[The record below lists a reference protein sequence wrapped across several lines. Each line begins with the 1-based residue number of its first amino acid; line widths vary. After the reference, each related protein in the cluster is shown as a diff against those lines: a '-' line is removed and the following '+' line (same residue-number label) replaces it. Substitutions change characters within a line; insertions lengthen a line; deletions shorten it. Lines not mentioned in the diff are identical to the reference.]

1 MYSEQ
6 LEALIKNVL
15 ADGVITDKERA
26 VLHKKAEAEGID
38 VDEIDVYIEGELDKI
53 RNEQMKAKAQVRKC
67 PACGEIIPALSNIC
81 PSCGAA
87 VDNQREDDLHKLLV
101 RIENDLV
108 DIKAI
113 SESSFNK
120 KSEKEYK
127 EKKAIFEKDV
137 REARVY
143 YGENK
148 RVQKLIAELQQE
160 LTTVNQLNKKY
171 KRNKL
176 FTKIVSIPIVLLIIY
191 AVFKWLVIPAWE
203 GLDSESQLLLI
214 LSGVIFGILGILIWR
229 GFASQSKEEIKKLEL
244 EHEREMKKIEL
255 DEKKSN
261 KK

>member
-53 RNEQMKAKAQVRKC
+53 RNEQVKAKSQVRKC

-108 DIKAI
+108 DIKTI

-127 EKKAIFEKDV
+127 QKKAIFEKDV
-137 REARVY
+137 REARVF

-160 LTTVNQLNKKY
+160 LENVNKLHKNY

-176 FTKIVSIPIVLLIIY
+176 LTKIVSIPIVLLIIY
-191 AVFKWLVIPAWE
+191 AVFKWLVIPSIISAWNTADE
-203 GLDSESQLLLI
+203 DTRMIILLLSLI
-214 LSGVIFGILGILIWR
+214 AFIYVLILG
-229 GFASQSKEEIKKLEL
+229 KEIIETWVEKNHKK
-244 EHEREMKKIEL
+244 
-255 DEKKSN
+255 
-261 KK
+261 

>member
-53 RNEQMKAKAQVRKC
+53 RNERVKAKSQVRKC

-108 DIKAI
+108 DIKTI

-127 EKKAIFEKDV
+127 QKKAIFEKDV
-137 REARVY
+137 REARVF

-160 LTTVNQLNKKY
+160 LENVNKLHKKY

-176 FTKIVSIPIVLLIIY
+176 FTKIVSIPIILLIIY
-191 AVFKWLVIPAWE
+191 AVFKWLVIPSIISAWNTADE
-203 GLDSESQLLLI
+203 DTQGFLLLLLFP
-214 LSGVIFGILGILIWR
+214 LSMALIVGGIIIIVTWV
-229 GFASQSKEEIKKLEL
+229 
-244 EHEREMKKIEL
+244 
-255 DEKKSN
+255 DN

>member
-53 RNEQMKAKAQVRKC
+53 RNEQVKAKSQVRKC

-108 DIKAI
+108 DIKTI

-127 EKKAIFEKDV
+127 QKKAIFEKDV
-137 REARVY
+137 REARVF

-160 LTTVNQLNKKY
+160 LENVNKLHKKY

-176 FTKIVSIPIVLLIIY
+176 LTKIVSIPIVLLIIY
-191 AVFKWLVIPAWE
+191 VVFKWLVIPSIISAWNTADE
-203 GLDSESQLLLI
+203 DTRMIILLFSLI
-214 LSGVIFGILGILIWR
+214 AFLCVLIFG
-229 GFASQSKEEIKKLEL
+229 KEIIETWVEKNHKK
-244 EHEREMKKIEL
+244 
-255 DEKKSN
+255 
-261 KK
+261 

>member
-53 RNEQMKAKAQVRKC
+53 RNEQMKAKTQVRKC

-176 FTKIVSIPIVLLIIY
+176 FTKIVSIPIILLIIY

-203 GLDSESQLLLI
+203 GLDSESQSLLI
-214 LSGVIFGILGILIWR
+214 LSGVITGIFGILIWR
-229 GFASQSKEEIKKLEL
+229 GFASRSKEEIKKLEL
-244 EHEREMKKIEL
+244 EHEREMKKMEL
-255 DEKKSN
+255 VEKN
-261 KK
+261 NRN

>member
-53 RNEQMKAKAQVRKC
+53 RNERVKAKSQVRKC

-108 DIKAI
+108 DIKTI

-127 EKKAIFEKDV
+127 QKKAIFEKDV
-137 REARVY
+137 REARVF

-160 LTTVNQLNKKY
+160 LENVNKLHKKY

-176 FTKIVSIPIVLLIIY
+176 FTKIVSIPIILLIIY
-191 AVFKWLVIPAWE
+191 AVFKRLVIPSLISAWNTADE
-203 GLDSESQLLLI
+203 DTQGFLLLLLFP
-214 LSGVIFGILGILIWR
+214 LSMALIVEGINIIVTWV
-229 GFASQSKEEIKKLEL
+229 
-244 EHEREMKKIEL
+244 
-255 DEKKSN
+255 DN

>member
-26 VLHKKAEAEGID
+26 VLHKKAEAEGVD
-38 VDEIDVYIEGELDKI
+38 VDEIDVYIDGELDKI
-53 RNEQMKAKAQVRKC
+53 RNEQMKAKVQVRKC

-113 SESSFNK
+113 SGSSFNI

-137 REARVY
+137 REARVF

-160 LTTVNQLNKKY
+160 LENANKLHKKY

-176 FTKIVSIPIVLLIIY
+176 LTKIVSIPIVLLIIY
-191 AVFKWLVIPAWE
+191 AVFKWLVIPSIISVWKTW
-203 GLDSESQLLLI
+203 DLLI
-214 LSGVIFGILGILIWR
+214 LLGLFFGGIFFISTW
-229 GFASQSKEEIKKLEL
+229 EEKRTQEL
-244 EHEREMKKIEL
+244 EHERKMKEMEL
-255 DEKKSN
+255 KEMELVEKKN
-261 KK
+261 RN

>member
-53 RNEQMKAKAQVRKC
+53 RNEQVKAKSQVRKC

-108 DIKAI
+108 DIKTI

-127 EKKAIFEKDV
+127 QKKAIFEKDV
-137 REARVY
+137 REARVF

-160 LTTVNQLNKKY
+160 LENVNKLHKNY

-176 FTKIVSIPIVLLIIY
+176 LTKIVSIPIVLLIIY
-191 AVFKWLVIPAWE
+191 AVFKWLVIPSIISAWNTADE
-203 GLDSESQLLLI
+203 DTRMIILLLSLI
-214 LSGVIFGILGILIWR
+214 AFIYVLIFG
-229 GFASQSKEEIKKLEL
+229 KEIIETWVEKNHKK
-244 EHEREMKKIEL
+244 
-255 DEKKSN
+255 
-261 KK
+261 